1 LVGLPEVPAAWK
13 GLKFACWNWAVDGE
27 LGMKLVRPKRR
38 PTVVN
43 STHLPGC
50 GLKIVVRS
58 FSMASKKSV
67 KAFAVSTFGVSEL
80 ELSGAVAAGV
90 DDAYAESKV

>member
-1 LVGLPEVPAAWK
+1 MDGDLGTELIRPE
-13 GLKFACWNWAVDGE
+13 
-27 LGMKLVRPKRR
+27 RR
-38 PTVVN
+38 SKVVN
-43 STHLPGC
+43 STHCC

-58 FSMASKKSV
+58 LSMASKKSV

-90 DDAYAESKV
+90 DDAYAGSNV

>member
-1 LVGLPEVPAAWK
+1 MERVEISLL
-13 GLKFACWNWAVDGE
+13 E
-27 LGMKLVRPKRR
+27 LGGWQAGDGTGETRPEWR

-43 STHLPGC
+43 STHLPDC

-67 KAFAVSTFGVSEL
+67 KAFAVSTLGFSFEL

-90 DDAYAESKV
+90 DDAYGGQ

>member
-1 LVGLPEVPAAWK
+1 
-13 GLKFACWNWAVDGE
+13 LKFDCWNWAVDGE
-27 LGMKLVRPKRR
+27 LETKMVRPERR
-38 PTVVN
+38 STVVN

-67 KAFAVSTFGVSEL
+67 NAFAVSTFGVSEL

-90 DDAYAESKV
+90 DGAYAGSNV